1 MDVSV
6 LILTLNEE
14 ANLANCLESLAWC
27 DDVVVLDSYSDD
39 GTEAIARKYGVRFT
53 QRKFDDYAR
62 QRNYGLNEIDYRHS
76 WLLMVDADEVS
87 PPELIKEIETAIS
100 KCDKDISLFRVRRK
114 DHFMGRWIRHSS
126 GYPTWSGRL
135 ARIGKVYVMRAI
147 NEEYHTDGKIGI
159 LKGHLLHY
167 SFNKGFH
174 AWFEKH
180 NRYSTMEAEKIVEDN
195 PRKIYIRQLFYAD
208 PLIRRKTIK
217 KLFYL
222 LPGRPILMFVAL
234 YFVRLGF
241 LDGVPGLTF
250 CLLRSFYE
258 FMIDCKVKE
267 LRRHQQ
273 GLAL

>member
-14 ANLANCLESLAWC
+14 ANLANCLKSLAWC
-27 DDVVVLDSYSDD
+27 DDVVVLDSYSNDQ
-39 GTEAIARKYGVRFT
+39 TESIAKEYGARFI

-76 WLLMVDADEVS
+76 WLLIIDADEIC
-87 PPELIKEIETAIS
+87 PPELIKEIETAIHN
-100 KCDKDISLFRVRRK
+100 CDKDTSLFRVRRK

-126 GYPTWSGRL
+126 GYPTWAGRL
-135 ARIGKVYVMRAI
+135 ARIGKVQVTRAI
-147 NEEYHTDGKIGI
+147 NEEYHTDGRIGI
-159 LKGHLLHY
+159 LSEHLLHY

-180 NRYSTMEAEKIVEDN
+180 NRYSTMEAEKIVEN
-195 PRKIYIRQLFYAD
+195 TSRKIRIRELFHSD
-208 PLIRRKTIK
+208 PLIRRKTTK

-222 LPGRPILMFVAL
+222 LPGRPILMFTAL

-241 LDGVPGLTF
+241 LDGAPGLTF

-258 FMIDCKVKE
+258 FMINCKVKE
-267 LRRHQQ
+267 LKRRQQ